1 MKNEGD
7 VIMKKWNKIIIIA
20 LLIIPAIYTTRF
32 ISNPERRIKN
42 FVNQNSEELVT
53 IAEASLNSD
62 TTIKTYK
69 GVKVEQAFS
78 GDNDIVQ
85 FYYGGVGIAP
95 ASKYYGFYYSPDD
108 VPTAYQNTNNKLS
121 AVSDDEWE
129 WSDSTDN
136 GGRTIKIMKNWFYY
150 EAWF

>member
-1 MKNEGD
+1 
-7 VIMKKWNKIIIIA
+7 MKKRNKIIVA
-20 LLIIPAIYTTRF
+20 VLLVILAIYAIKF

-53 IAEASLNSD
+53 VAEAYLNSD
-62 TTIKTYK
+62 TTTKTYK
-69 GVKVEQAFS
+69 GVEVEQVFR

-85 FYYGGVGIAP
+85 FYYGGVGIVP

-108 VPTAYQNTNNKLS
+108 VPTAYQNTKYSLS

-129 WSDSTDN
+129 WSDGTDN
-136 GGRTIKIMKNWFYY
+136 GGRTKRIMKNWFYY